1 MPVGSSQDCKLA
13 RRILFQDT
21 ENQQERIKS
30 LENEAAHYQLLLGHK
45 RLEIQQLE
53 EQIHAAERSAV
64 VAREEA
70 FSEISRRDHEIC
82 QLQKQVDSLNLQIS
96 EERESKAGYRQ
107 QISELSRELGRK
119 EATLQEQ
126 QQAILVRESQLK
138 EVRNIAVS
146 PSKMN
151 EQQLR
156 EEIRSLKNSLRQ
168 ARYVLFLLNSLAISS
183 FLFSFKDPKWGR
195 SLVEHLFAF

>member
-53 EQIHAAERSAV
+53 GQIHAAERSAV

-107 QISELSRELGRK
+107 QISELSRELERK

-138 EVRNIAVS
+138 EVRNVAVS

-168 ARYVLFLLNSLAISS
+168 ARYVLFLLNLLAIASI
-183 FLFSFKDPKWGR
+183 LFSFKDPKWGR